1 MAAQWSIFE
10 QLVTTYFT
18 TTPSRSAKESAIFLA
33 NAYISATATA
43 QTPFGNTTLIP
54 RLDILIEAF
63 ESTFSSNEKSAS
75 PTTPDT
81 YSKLAQGI
89 IKYWSPGGVILNPLP
104 PASPTI
110 APVVAGFFIPTIQFN
125 EILNQAVNNISGQL
139 PLSSNE
145 IRNALIQDVIVG
157 DPFVA
162 LPSPIVLFP
171 GALQPLQ
178 AELYLAFTPGNTA
191 QQSAQL
197 LAQAFRNHLSTLFGI
212 YIGFMPPGSPL
223 PINIIPWSGI
233 N

>member
-10 QLVTTYFT
+10 QSVTTYFT
-18 TTPSRSAKESAIFLA
+18 TTPARNATESAIFLT
-33 NAYISATATA
+33 NAYISATITA
-43 QTPFGNTTLIP
+43 QTSFGNTTLVP
-54 RLDILIEAF
+54 RPDILIEAF
-63 ESTFSSNEKSAS
+63 ESTFTSNEKSLS
-75 PTTPDT
+75 STTPDT

-110 APVVAGFFIPTIQFN
+110 APVVAGFFIPNIQFN
-125 EILNQAVNNISGQL
+125 AILEQALNDISSKL

-145 IRNALIQDVIVG
+145 IRNALTQNAIVG
-157 DPFVA
+157 DPFIA
-162 LPSPIVLFP
+162 LPSPIVIFP
-171 GALQPLQ
+171 GVAQQLQI
-178 AELYLAFTPGNTA
+178 ELYSAFTPGNTA

-223 PINIIPWSGI
+223 PINIIPWAGI